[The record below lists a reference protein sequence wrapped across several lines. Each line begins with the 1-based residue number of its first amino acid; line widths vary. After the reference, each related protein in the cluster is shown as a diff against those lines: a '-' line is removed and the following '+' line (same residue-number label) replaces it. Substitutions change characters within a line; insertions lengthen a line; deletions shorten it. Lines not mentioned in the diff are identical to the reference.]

1 MLPACDDAPGSS
13 SGLPRRGR
21 LTRYRVPGRL
31 NPDEKFE
38 HWRTWY
44 GSAVD
49 LPMRLEK
56 TDNVVRRSF
65 NPTAVSLSG
74 SGFSLV
80 ELTNEPVAGYWDGDT
95 PSEEIRLV
103 HFRTACAGFTF
114 SGRSEAVVP
123 GAVRFIDLS
132 SSGSFHAPAGLGAVQ
147 INIDRG
153 LLGLDEKSVQ
163 RLQALT
169 DIRSNP
175 VVRSLIVPVLSG
187 WQHPDMDQE
196 VDRLQP
202 VVRSVMAALIGSLF
216 DTHTDD
222 ADLRT
227 ARILTIRKFM
237 RKNARNPALDVDA
250 VVEYSHLSRRA
261 LYYLFEDEK
270 LQVNGYIRAL
280 RALEA
285 LELLSAPNPR
295 KTSHTAIAE
304 ASGFRSAAAMRRA
317 VERATGASLAEIQS
331 DPEGLRS
338 ATLVL
343 RKSIGF

>member
-1 MLPACDDAPGSS
+1 MLSPE
-13 SGLPRRGR
+13 
-21 LTRYRVPGRL
+21 
-31 NPDEKFE
+31 EKFE

-56 TDNVVRRSF
+56 TESTVHRGF
-65 NPTAVSLSG
+65 NPTAVSLNG

-80 ELTNEPVAGYWDGDT
+80 ELTNEPVAGYWGGAAS
-95 PSEEIRLV
+95 SEEIRLV
-103 HFRTACAGFTF
+103 HFKTACAGFTF
-114 SGRSEAVVP
+114 SGQSKAVLP

-153 LLGLDEKSVQ
+153 LLGLDEKSVE

-169 DIRSNP
+169 DIRTNP
-175 VVRSLIVPVLSG
+175 VVRSLIIPMLSG

-196 VDRLQP
+196 VDRLLP

-216 DTHTDD
+216 DTHIDD
-222 ADLRT
+222 ADLRA
-227 ARILTIRKFM
+227 ARILAIRKFM
-237 RKNARNPALDVDA
+237 RKNARNRALDVDA

-261 LYYLFEDEK
+261 LYYLFEGEK

-285 LELLSAPNPR
+285 LELLTAPNPR
-295 KTSHTAIAE
+295 KVPLAEIAE
-304 ASGFRSAAAMRRA
+304 ASGFSSAAAMRRA
-317 VERATGASLAEIQS
+317 VETTTGASLQEIQS

-338 ATLVL
+338 ATLAL

>member
-13 SGLPRRGR
+13 SLPRRGR

-31 NPDEKFE
+31 SPDEKFE

-56 TDNVVRRSF
+56 TEKVVHRSF
-65 NPTAVSLSG
+65 SPTAVSLTG

-80 ELTNEPVAGYWDGDT
+80 ELTNEPAAGYWKGDT

-103 HFRTACAGFTF
+103 HFKTACAGFTF
-114 SGRSEAVVP
+114 PGGPETVVP

-132 SSGSFHAPAGLGAVQ
+132 SSGSFHAPAGLRTVQ
-147 INIDRG
+147 INIDRR

-163 RLQALT
+163 QLQALT

-196 VDRLQP
+196 VDRLLP
-202 VVRSVMAALIGSLF
+202 VVRSVMVALIGSLF
-216 DTHTDD
+216 ETPADD

-285 LELLSAPNPR
+285 LELLTTPNPR
-295 KTSHTAIAE
+295 KTPLTEIAE
-304 ASGFRSAAAMRRA
+304 ASGFSSTAAMRRA
-317 VERATGASLAEIQS
+317 VETTTGTSLPEIQS
-331 DPEGLRS
+331 DPEQLRS
-338 ATLVL
+338 AVLAL